1 MKIGIMADSHDNV
14 EAINKAIA
22 FFNEQ
27 KVSLVIHCGD
37 IIAPS
42 VAPLFKALQP
52 KLKVVFGN
60 NDGDRFTLRKRLE
73 ALGAEVYEEF
83 GELAIN
89 GERIC
94 FLHGTVEA
102 IVTALLKS
110 NIFKAVIRAHTH
122 EACIIEGET
131 LMINPGEASGM
142 LTGKKSVAV
151 YDAARNKAEI
161 VELK

>member
-1 MKIGIMADSHDNV
+1 MKIGIMADTHDNI

-27 KVSLVIHCGD
+27 KVSQVIHCGD

-42 VAPLFKALQP
+42 VAPLFKALKP

-60 NDGDRFTLRKRLE
+60 NDGDRYTLRRRLE
-73 ALGAEVYEEF
+73 AQGAEVYEDF
-83 GELAIN
+83 GEIVIN

-102 IVTALLKS
+102 IVSALIKS
-110 NIFKAVIRAHTH
+110 NIYKAVIRAHSH
-122 EACIIEGET
+122 QANIIQGET
-131 LMINPGEASGM
+131 LLINPGEASGM
-142 LTGKKSVAV
+142 LTGRKSIAT
-151 YDAARNKAEI
+151 YDLKRNKAEI
-161 VELK
+161 VELR